1 MGELYCLGRWGNPGR
16 RDDVSSYK
24 QFGSPNRDNSW
35 LGECHQMIDLGFKA
49 EIRVK
54 EVKINSAKPTY
65 FDLMTEETTKKEG
78 YLHI

>member
-1 MGELYCLGRWGNPGR
+1 
-16 RDDVSSYK
+16 
-24 QFGSPNRDNSW
+24 
-35 LGECHQMIDLGFKA
+35 MIDLRFKT

-78 YLHI
+78 YLHIWLFNKGLW